1 MTRPLERV
9 HPAVAQVPRMA
20 TPDLLRLMHLEDRKA
35 VRAVGRRLAE
45 ISAAADGIAGR
56 LRDGGRLHY
65 FGAGSSG
72 RLAALDAYECA
83 PTFGVADD
91 TVIAHLAPDAAGED
105 AEDLGEADAAELSPA
120 DAAVGVTASGETAY
134 VIAALRVARAR
145 GALAIA
151 ITGSARSGVVAIAD
165 LAIVV
170 ATGPEVVAGS
180 TRLKAGTA
188 QKLVL
193 NMLSTAVFTQLG
205 RTYGGRMVDLVVA
218 NEKLQRRAVRL
229 VSDLTGSSASAA
241 RAALEASGWSS
252 RQAIASLGV
261 DLDGRGRS

>member
-9 HPAVAQVPRMA
+9 HPAAAQVPRMA
-20 TPDLLRLMHLEDRKA
+20 TPDLLRLMHSEDRKT

-45 ISAAADGIAGR
+45 ISTAADGIARR

-83 PTFGVADD
+83 PTFGVAEN

-105 AEDLGEADAAELSPA
+105 AADLGETDAAELSAA

-134 VIAALRVARAR
+134 VIAALRVGRAR
-145 GALAIA
+145 GALTIA
-151 ITGSARSGVVAIAD
+151 VTGSGRSAAEAIAD
-165 LAIVV
+165 IAIVV

-193 NMLSTAVFTQLG
+193 NMLTTAVFTQLG
-205 RTYGGRMVDLVVA
+205 HTYRGRMVDLVVT
-218 NEKLQRRAVRL
+218 NEKLRRRAVRL
-229 VSDLTGSSASAA
+229 VSDLTGSPASAA
-241 RAALEASGWSS
+241 RIALEASGWSS
-252 RQAIASLGV
+252 RRAIATLGV
-261 DLDGRGRS
+261 DLDGEGGS